1 MKKISAIKA
10 GKKFKKYSMLLIA
23 YLTIAGIYSFS
34 AFILEEAQQQIIWA
48 TWPAKDS
55 GDYELVLEGADLLQS
70 LNTTL
75 WCINWSIGYI
85 QPLALL
91 SYHSYWRSTDYY
103 IRSMKAMIFANS
115 PQTLINRKIE
125 FMFTPQ
131 KIVQENGI
139 VTLINRQ
146 VRVITNRVPETKSVK
161 ISGIVRVENN
171 LIIIKDSNYEK
182 NRRN

>member
-1 MKKISAIKA
+1 
-10 GKKFKKYSMLLIA
+10 
-23 YLTIAGIYSFS
+23 
-34 AFILEEAQQQIIWA
+34 
-48 TWPAKDS
+48 
-55 GDYELVLEGADLLQS
+55 
-70 LNTTL
+70 
-75 WCINWSIGYI
+75 
-85 QPLALL
+85 
-91 SYHSYWRSTDYY
+91 
-103 IRSMKAMIFANS
+103 
-115 PQTLINRKIE
+115 
-125 FMFTPQ
+125 MFTPQ